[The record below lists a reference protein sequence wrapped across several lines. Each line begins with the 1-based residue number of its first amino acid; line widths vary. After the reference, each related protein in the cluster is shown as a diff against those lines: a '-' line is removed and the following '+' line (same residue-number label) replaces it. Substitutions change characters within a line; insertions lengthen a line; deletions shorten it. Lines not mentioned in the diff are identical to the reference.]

1 MNVHAYF
8 VNDISV
14 TADAVGKRDCWV
26 RLVGNASAA
35 RTPLHLIACI
45 DTSGS
50 MEEEMRL
57 ENVRQTLRTV
67 ADFMGAEDKLSLVS
81 FSEDSQILVRQAAM
95 ADAAAKAHI
104 KHRVNGLQSGGGTN
118 LSAGL
123 INVLECLERD
133 VAATR
138 KQVLLLLTDGLINRG
153 LTTTEQIQQ
162 LIRQAL
168 VAAPGLTVTTI
179 GYGASHNVEMLR
191 QAANAGGGTYSVVT
205 SLEDV
210 ASTFGET
217 FGTMVTTVAQAIKVP
232 LSEGVEYVG
241 AYTVRDGAVVV
252 GDIGSGAEINLLLRV
267 PVAAAAAVPL
277 LTVNYYD
284 CVDMNATGKT
294 VSIAESGEAYIE
306 DVRLYVLRQDV
317 SAALLRYSRFVNLT
331 ENERTVTL
339 AEIDGLI
346 ERCGTGS
353 EGHLVEALKADL
365 VACRQR
371 IEERVGL
378 TQLEQAQTVQNAA
391 FFGLARGLRS
401 HWSGGPALEATFSSP
416 QARHVSR
423 GVTQAVILPG
433 FSVASSQDPA
443 DILDIV

>member
-8 VNDISV
+8 VNNAASV
-14 TADAVGKRDCWV
+14 AEAASKRDCWV
-26 RLVGNASAA
+26 RLVGAASAA

-81 FSEDSQILVRQAAM
+81 FSEDSQILVKQAVM

-133 VAATR
+133 TAR

-191 QAANAGGGTYSVVT
+191 QAATAGGGTYSVVT

-232 LSEGVEYVG
+232 LAEGVEYVG

-267 PVAAAAAVPL
+267 PAAAAAPD
-277 LTVNYYD
+277 LTVSYYD
-284 CVDMNATGKT
+284 CVDMNATGKI
-294 VSIAESGEAYIE
+294 VSIAESGDTYAE

-346 ERCGTGS
+346 ERCSGS
-353 EGHLVEALKADL
+353 EGHLVQALKADL

-443 DILDIV
+443 DVLDIV

>member
-8 VNDISV
+8 VNNTV
-14 TADAVGKRDCWV
+14 TAAKRDCWV
-26 RLVGNASAA
+26 RLVGAESVA

-50 MEEEMRL
+50 MGEEMRL

-67 ADFMGAEDKLSLVS
+67 VDFMGSGDKLSLVS
-81 FSEDSQILVRQAAM
+81 FSEDSQILVKQAVM

-104 KHRVNGLQSGGGTN
+104 KHRVYGLQPEGGTN

-123 INVLECLERD
+123 INVLECLERGES
-133 VAATR
+133 AAGR

-153 LTTTEQIQQ
+153 LTGTEQIQQ

-168 VAAPGLTVTTI
+168 ISAPGLTVTTI

-191 QAANAGGGTYSVVT
+191 QAATAGGGTYSVVT

-232 LSEGVEYVG
+232 LAEGVEYVG

-252 GDIGSGAEINLLLRV
+252 GDIGGGAEINILLRV
-267 PVAAAAAVPL
+267 PVAAAASV

-284 CVDMNATGKT
+284 CIEMNATSRAVT
-294 VSIAESGEAYIE
+294 IAEGGESYTE

-346 ERCGTGS
+346 ERCSSS

-391 FFGLARGLRS
+391 FFAQARGLRS

-416 QARHVSR
+416 YARHVSR

-433 FSVASSQDPA
+433 FSVASSQDPMEHV
-443 DILDIV
+443 D

>member
-8 VNDISV
+8 VNNAASA
-14 TADAVGKRDCWV
+14 TAAEATGKRDCWV
-26 RLVGNASAA
+26 RLVGAASAA

-67 ADFMGAEDKLSLVS
+67 ADFMGADDKLSLVS
-81 FSEDSQILVRQAAM
+81 FSEDSQILVKQAVM

-133 VAATR
+133 AAAAR

-153 LTTTEQIQQ
+153 LTTTDQIQQ

-191 QAANAGGGTYSVVT
+191 QAATAGGGTYSVVT

-232 LSEGVEYVG
+232 LAEGVEYVG
-241 AYTVRDGAVVV
+241 AYTVRDGAIIV
-252 GDIGSGAEINLLLRV
+252 GDIGGGAEINLLLRV
-267 PVAAAAAVPL
+267 PMTVTAPV
-277 LTVNYYD
+277 LTVSYYD

-294 VSIAESGEAYIE
+294 VAIAESGEAYVE

-346 ERCGTGS
+346 ERCSGS

-443 DILDIV
+443 DVLDMV